1 MAILAYPRV
10 KLGAWKKF
18 KQAGQSGDA
27 DLSMSALA
35 SGSAQ
40 QSTKLN
46 LAAAH
51 AAGTWEGTW
60 VIRPII
66 DFSAT
71 QTAGNSINIYAGY
84 SDSSGATTNNPA
96 NLSGSAASYTGYT
109 GGSLATGLY
118 HLGNP
123 IAIMPVT
130 GQAVKQTG
138 PDFFFQPLNQYLMLV
153 ADNESG
159 TAFATSNN
167 SEIWIAPVIE
177 LLEDTNA

>member
-1 MAILAYPRV
+1 MTVLAYPRV

-35 SGSAQ
+35 SGNAQ

-51 AAGTWEGTW
+51 GTNNTWEDTW
-60 VIRPII
+60 VIRPIF

-84 SDSSGATTNNPA
+84 SDSATAGTDNPA
-96 NLSGSAASYTGYT
+96 NLTGAVGSYTGYS

-123 IAIMPVT
+123 IASVQVT

-138 PDFFFQPLNQYLMLV
+138 PDFFFQPLGQYLMLV
-153 ADNESG
+153 CDNESG
-159 TAFATSNN
+159 TALATSNN
-167 SEIWIAPVIE
+167 SEIWVAPVIAI
-177 LLEDTNA
+177 LEDT